1 MKAETLLQA
10 VGVTK
15 VYPHP
20 GGDVQA
26 LKGVDLSVGA
36 GEIVAVM
43 GRSGAGKS
51 TLLHVL
57 GGLEVPSSG
66 TVSVKGQDLWKLGD
80 ARRARLRAKDLAFVF
95 QAHHLLADFSA
106 LENVILA
113 ARILGTPPNKALEDA
128 TNWLTRFGLED
139 RLGHRPVELSG
150 GECARVALARALV
163 NGPAI
168 LLADEPTGNLD
179 RGHAEEILSDLSQ
192 VVERERGCVVIVTH
206 DHMVTEFAHRVVQLD
221 DGRVSG

>member
-1 MKAETLLQA
+1 MKAEILLQA
-10 VGVTK
+10 EGVVKTFA
-15 VYPHP
+15 HP
-20 GGDVQA
+20 GGNVEA
-26 LKGVDLSVGA
+26 LRGVDLAVGA

-57 GGLEVPSSG
+57 GGLEAPGSG
-66 TVSVKGQDLWKLGD
+66 TVRVKGQDLWTLGD
-80 ARRARLRAKDLAFVF
+80 ARRARLRARDLAFVF
-95 QAHHLLADFSA
+95 QAHHLLADFTA
-106 LENVILA
+106 LENVTLA
-113 ARILGTPPNKALEDA
+113 ARILGTPPAKALEDA
-128 TNWLTRFGLED
+128 MRWLTRFGLEG

-206 DHMVTEFAHRVVQLD
+206 DHLVTDFAHRVVRLD
-221 DGRVSG
+221 DGRISG